1 MRAKPGTLGTAPWRL
16 LEESELPEKGRGE
29 RGLLQGKVQAGKE
42 LFGSGLNTGG
52 PLLWQNLG
60 VWLDSMGLVS
70 WCGHGPVALG
80 R

>member
-52 PLLWQNLG
+52 PL
-60 VWLDSMGLVS
+60 S
-70 WCGHGPVALG
+70 
-80 R
+80 